1 MKEGP
6 SLFGSQHIVCL
17 GYQMDGDCLQLLE
30 LFLGKIVIDSEKLLL
45 VRVLI
50 VVNNE
55 ANTLEMSG
63 VNL

>member
-1 MKEGP
+1 
-6 SLFGSQHIVCL
+6 
-17 GYQMDGDCLQLLE
+17 MDGDCLQLLE